1 MIHCE
6 GSESR
11 LFFVRKNAPPEASK
25 ETGGGR
31 GEEKPKI
38 VLFFRSV
45 VFLFA
50 RRICPN
56 SSFCPF
62 FLLPDAS
69 GKPTR
74 RPFLCSKSGRML
86 PFLPVKTFRDLFSS
100 SSLDEKTEKIG
111 QKMPVFPLF
120 RSFQLKNNAS
130 HAVRERAKSL
140 PNAAFSP
147 FRALDALFFLTQL
160 FGCN

>member
-1 MIHCE
+1 MNFCTTFSIEPVKISIILKAIISCTKKRRRARFTVRAVNRV
-6 GSESR
+6 S
-11 LFFVRKNAPPEASK
+11 FFVRKNAPPEASK

-50 RRICPN
+50 LRICPN
-56 SSFCPF
+56 SFSYPF

-74 RPFLCSKSGRML
+74 CPFLCSKSSRML
-86 PFLPVKTFRDLFSS
+86 PFLPVKTFRDSFSS
-100 SSLDEKTEKIG
+100 SALDEKTKKIG
-111 QKMPVFPLF
+111 QKMPGFPLF
-120 RSFQLKNNAS
+120 R
-130 HAVRERAKSL
+130 
-140 PNAAFSP
+140 
-147 FRALDALFFLTQL
+147 
-160 FGCN
+160 

>member
-1 MIHCE
+1 MRAV
-6 GSESR
+6 SR
-11 LFFVRKNAPPEASK
+11 ASFFVRKNAPPEASE

-38 VLFFRSV
+38 VLFFRSI

-50 RRICPN
+50 LRICPN

-62 FLLPDAS
+62 PFHPEAP

-74 RPFLCSKSGRML
+74 SPFFVLKERSDAAFFARENVPRFVLVIFFGR
-86 PFLPVKTFRDLFSS
+86 KNGENRSENARFSS
-100 SSLDEKTEKIG
+100 FSLISV
-111 QKMPVFPLF
+111 QKYCFSCRP
-120 RSFQLKNNAS
+120 
-130 HAVRERAKSL
+130 ERAKSL

-147 FRALDALFFLTQL
+147 FRALDALFF
-160 FGCN
+160 